1 MHPPCTH
8 EVMTDKH
15 EIAVDLDLYGVPGG
29 VRTCSLPLRRGMLYP
44 IELLRQITACMV
56 TGTPLFVM
64 SSLSFLTVG
73 LSMTRLSQACTSR
86 RPSPSDL
93 CPIPNHEAV
102 HFALQL
108 FAIIA
113 ICNQSSPKTY
123 CN

>member
-1 MHPPCTH
+1 
-8 EVMTDKH
+8 
-15 EIAVDLDLYGVPGG
+15 
-29 VRTCSLPLRRGMLYP
+29 MLYP

-73 LSMTRLSQACTSR
+73 LSMTRLSQARTSR
-86 RPSPSDL
+86 RPSPFDL
-93 CPIPNHEAV
+93 TQARNHEVV

-113 ICNQSSPKTY
+113 ICNHPSPKTY